1 MAARKSKTT
10 VISGAPTSV
19 IPFESVYEDMG
30 GNKLIQTNSIVTND
44 PVGMFK
50 FGENPAAPIVECNF
64 DATSGNKSVVLD
76 ANSLSSKTVADF
88 EAIAAT
94 NPDIKVDKTNPA
106 NVKIAFNAEAIDLI
120 ESKENKGIKLHV
132 KEGSGTITID
142 MQARE
147 IAISSTSGVI
157 SEKIVPADPAKTFN
171 TTIAQNM
178 LEMAFSQTSHH
189 GINILTEKDGAT
201 LPVSKLDDL
210 TPEFIAALGQTAKI
224 SATAKSGTIKYGDF
238 EFFMAFD
245 VEGYNIGSKDIQKNN
260 FIYVKAPGGNYLL
273 DRGSFRKVKKMV
285 LTYGDDATGNPD
297 VSDMGIDFNLDRTTN
312 SNVELPL
319 KLTADA
325 TGAGFKR
332 DKQSTMLN
340 SFLKFAAP
348 STFKNS
354 EPLAD
359 KGLGTYSYKGF
370 SISKD
375 DKVSVAPINTAIR
388 STATLLSESVAA
400 STVAP
405 YSAEASADAA
415 GIVSKTAAEEA
426 ADATPIV
433 TLEDTVTDTST
444 SDTTTD
450 TTTSDTT
457 TSELPDEEH
466 ADETAE
472 HEDTT
477 EREEPTKDEEAPE
490 REDTAPSGGESAK
503 SADKPKSPS
512 KTKTVKK
519 NLGDVGKFVKSLG
532 QMTSIVALFL
542 FVGAVLLPAATAVL
556 LPAALGVLAAGGGMY
571 FGSAL
576 FEGNYEFTLSSII
589 DSQKARSEKRS
600 KTAEK
605 CLEREASIERM
616 KSELAALESDP
627 SATPE
632 AKKKLQDK
640 IQKLEDKNY
649 MALAKCDF
657 KTIEVLKKQKGN
669 QAARNK
675 EKELGAAFNAAHAE
689 TPATEDE
696 IKEHKE
702 KVKAAKAAAKTE
714 AEKAFIC
721 DNQYAIAR
729 NVMVNSREKD
739 TKQFL
744 SNLSSD
750 ETAFITDATEEIAA
764 EAKNAS
770 AGRPAS
776 RTILGSDIVDAVG
789 HKKNVKPEYQ
799 EARRDLGQLYDEKSS
814 SSKSEKWVKDYV
826 ERYEKF
832 QKAYDA
838 LEEAG
843 ASEEKLKEWSDTFA
857 AFERET
863 GNSYNQKILESDSK
877 ALKSLKKTIQKRR
890 DKTEIAVD
898 RTKLANPDR
907 FVEELRAST
916 APASPASADT
926 STASTTT
933 VEPSPVGPTPVVPT
947 PVAPTAKTTT
957 AAHDEPAPVSRD
969 EADPLARS

>member
-1 MAARKSKTT
+1 MATRKSKTT

-19 IPFESVYEDMG
+19 IPFESIYEDSS

-50 FGENPAAPIVECNF
+50 FGENPATPIIECNF
-64 DATSGNKSVVLD
+64 DATTGNRSVALD
-76 ANSLSSKTVADF
+76 ANSLSAKTVTDF
-88 EAIAAT
+88 ETIAAT

-106 NVKIAFNAEAIDLI
+106 NIKITFNAESIDLI
-120 ESKENKGIKLHV
+120 ESKESKGIKLHV

-147 IAISSTSGVI
+147 LAISSTSGVI
-157 SEKIVPADPAKTFN
+157 SEKIVPSDPTKTFN

-178 LEMAFSQTSHH
+178 LKMGFSQTSHRD
-189 GINILTEKDGAT
+189 INIMTEKDGMT
-201 LPVSKLDDL
+201 MPVSKLDDL
-210 TPEFIAALGQTAKI
+210 TPEFIAALGQTAKV
-224 SATAKSGTIKYGDF
+224 SATAKSGIVKYGDF
-238 EFFMAFD
+238 EFFMAYD
-245 VEGYNIGSKDIQKNN
+245 VEGYNVGSKDIQKNN
-260 FIYVKAPGGNYLL
+260 FIYVKSPEGNYLL

-285 LTYGDDATGNPD
+285 LTYGEDATGNPD
-297 VSDMGIDFNLDRTTN
+297 ISDIGIDFNLDRTTN

-319 KLTADA
+319 KLTTNTA
-325 TGAGFKR
+325 GLGFKS
-332 DKQSTMLN
+332 DKQAAVLN

-348 STFKNS
+348 AGFKNS
-354 EPLAD
+354 EALTD
-359 KGLGTYSYKGF
+359 KGSGTYSYKGLD
-370 SISKD
+370 IRKD

-388 STATLLSESVAA
+388 STATLLSETSAASSVAA
-400 STVAP
+400 
-405 YSAEASADAA
+405 YSPEASASAA
-415 GIVSKTAAEEA
+415 GIVSEATAAEA
-426 ADATPIV
+426 ASTTPPV
-433 TLEDTVTDTST
+433 APEDTVTDTST
-444 SDTTTD
+444 SDTTASD
-450 TTTSDTT
+450 TTTSDHA
-457 TSELPDEEH
+457 DEEH
-466 ADETAE
+466 TSETAE
-472 HEDTT
+472 HEAPT
-477 EREEPTKDEEAPE
+477 EGEEAPE
-490 REDTAPSGGESAK
+490 HEAPTEGEETPEHEEAGPSGGDSAM
-503 SADKPKSPS
+503 SEDKPETPS
-512 KTKTVKK
+512 KSKTVKK
-519 NLGDVGKFVKSLG
+519 NLGDVGKFIKSLG
-532 QMTSIVALFL
+532 QMASIVALFL
-542 FVGAVLLPAATAVL
+542 FVGAVILPAATAVL

-605 CLEREASIERM
+605 CMERETSIERM

-649 MALAKCDF
+649 MTLAKCDF
-657 KTIEVLKKQKGN
+657 KTIEALKEQKGN
-669 QAARNK
+669 KAARNK
-675 EKELGAAFNAAHAE
+675 ERELEAAFNAAHAE

-702 KVKAAKAAAKTE
+702 EVKAAKAAAKTE

-770 AGRPAS
+770 AGRSAS
-776 RTILGSDIVDAVG
+776 RTILGSDIVDAVK

-814 SSKSEKWVKDYV
+814 TSKSEKWVKDYV

-916 APASPASADT
+916 APTAPASADP

-933 VEPSPVGPTPVVPT
+933 VEPTPVEPTPVEPT
-947 PVAPTAKTTT
+947 
-957 AAHDEPAPVSRD
+957 PVSRD

>member
-19 IPFESVYEDMG
+19 IPFESVYEDMS
-30 GNKLIQTNSIVTND
+30 GNKFIQTNSIVTND

-50 FGENPAAPIVECNF
+50 FGEDPATPIIECNF
-64 DATSGNKSVVLD
+64 DATTGNRSVALD
-76 ANSLSSKTVADF
+76 ANSLSAKTVTDF

-106 NVKIAFNAEAIDLI
+106 NVKITFNAESIDLI
-120 ESKENKGIKLHV
+120 ESKESKGIKLHV

-157 SEKIVPADPAKTFN
+157 SEKIVPADPTKTFN

-178 LEMAFSQTSHH
+178 LKMGFSQTSHRD
-189 GINILTEKDGAT
+189 INIMTEKDGMT
-201 LPVSKLDDL
+201 MPVSKLDDL
-210 TPEFIAALGQTAKI
+210 TPEFIAALGQTAKV
-224 SATAKSGTIKYGDF
+224 SATAKSGTVKYGDF
-238 EFFMAFD
+238 EFFMAYD
-245 VEGYNIGSKDIQKNN
+245 VEGYNVGSKDIQKNN
-260 FIYVKAPGGNYLL
+260 FIYVKSPEGNYLL

-285 LTYGDDATGNPD
+285 LTYGEDATGNPD
-297 VSDMGIDFNLDRTTN
+297 ISDIGIDFNLDRTTN

-319 KLTADA
+319 KLTTDTA
-325 TGAGFKR
+325 GLGFKS
-332 DKQSTMLN
+332 DKQAAVLN

-348 STFKNS
+348 AGFKNS
-354 EPLAD
+354 EALTD
-359 KGLGTYSYKGF
+359 KGSGTYSYKGLD
-370 SISKD
+370 IRKD

-388 STATLLSESVAA
+388 STATLLSETSAASSVAA
-400 STVAP
+400 
-405 YSAEASADAA
+405 YSPEASASAA
-415 GIVSKTAAEEA
+415 GIVSEATAAEV
-426 ADATPIV
+426 ADATPTV
-433 TLEDTVTDTST
+433 TPEDTVTDTST
-444 SDTTTD
+444 SDTTTSD
-450 TTTSDTT
+450 TTTSD
-457 TSELPDEEH
+457 LPDEEH
-466 ADETAE
+466 TDETAE
-472 HEDTT
+472 HEDAT
-477 EREEPTKDEEAPE
+477 EHEEPTEVEESPE
-490 REDTAPSGGESAK
+490 RKETAPSSGDSAK
-503 SADKPKSPS
+503 SEDKPETPTKS
-512 KTKTVKK
+512 KTVKK
-519 NLGDVGKFVKSLG
+519 NFGDVGKFIKSLG
-532 QMTSIVALFL
+532 QMASIVALFL
-542 FVGAVLLPAATAVL
+542 FVGAVILPAATAVL

-576 FEGNYEFTLSSII
+576 FEGNYEFTLDGMIA
-589 DSQKARSEKRS
+589 SQNIRKSRRM

-605 CLEREASIERM
+605 CMERETSIERM

-649 MALAKCDF
+649 LTLAKCDF
-657 KTIEVLKKQKGN
+657 KTIEALKEQKGN
-669 QAARNK
+669 KAARNK
-675 EKELGAAFNAAHAE
+675 ERELDAAFNAAHAE

-702 KVKAAKAAAKTE
+702 KVKAEKAAAKTE

-721 DNQYAIAR
+721 ENQYAITR
-729 NVMVNSREKD
+729 NVMVNSRDKD

-744 SNLSSD
+744 ANLSSD

-776 RTILGSDIVDAVG
+776 RTILGSDIVDAVK

-814 SSKSEKWVKDYV
+814 TSKSEKWVKDYV

-857 AFERET
+857 AFEKET
-863 GNSYNQKILESDSK
+863 GNSLGQKVLNSESKILK
-877 ALKSLKKTIQKRR
+877 TAKSVVNKFREKK
-890 DKTEIAVD
+890 DPVVD
-898 RTKLANPDR
+898 RTKID
-907 FVEELRAST
+907 
-916 APASPASADT
+916 D
-926 STASTTT
+926 
-933 VEPSPVGPTPVVPT
+933 PSLL
-947 PVAPTAKTTT
+947 K
-957 AAHDEPAPVSRD
+957 
-969 EADPLARS
+969 

>member
-19 IPFESVYEDMG
+19 IPFESVYEDMS

-50 FGENPAAPIVECNF
+50 FGENLATPIIECNF
-64 DATSGNKSVVLD
+64 DATTGNRSVALD
-76 ANSLSSKTVADF
+76 ANSLSAKTVTDF
-88 EAIAAT
+88 ETIAAT

-106 NVKIAFNAEAIDLI
+106 NIKITFNAESIDLI
-120 ESKENKGIKLHV
+120 ESKESKGIKLHV

-157 SEKIVPADPAKTFN
+157 SEKIVPSDPTKTFN

-178 LEMAFSQTSHH
+178 LKMGFSQTSHRD
-189 GINILTEKDGAT
+189 INIMTEKDGMT
-201 LPVSKLDDL
+201 MPVSKLDDL
-210 TPEFIAALGQTAKI
+210 TPEFIAALGQTAKV

-238 EFFMAFD
+238 EFFMAYD
-245 VEGYNIGSKDIQKNN
+245 VEGYNVGSKDIQKNN
-260 FIYVKAPGGNYLL
+260 FIYVKSPEGNYLL

-285 LTYGDDATGNPD
+285 LTYGEDATGNPD
-297 VSDMGIDFNLDRTTN
+297 ISDIGIDFNLDRTTN

-319 KLTADA
+319 KLTTDTA
-325 TGAGFKR
+325 GLGFKS
-332 DKQSTMLN
+332 DKQAAVLN

-348 STFKNS
+348 AGFKNS
-354 EPLAD
+354 EALTD
-359 KGLGTYSYKGF
+359 KGSGTYSYKGLD
-370 SISKD
+370 IRKD

-388 STATLLSESVAA
+388 STATLLRESAAASSVAA
-400 STVAP
+400 
-405 YSAEASADAA
+405 YSPEASASAA
-415 GIVSKTAAEEA
+415 GIVSETTTAEA
-426 ADATPIV
+426 ADATPTV
-433 TLEDTVTDTST
+433 TPEDTVTDTST
-444 SDTTTD
+444 SDTTTSD
-450 TTTSDTT
+450 TITSDHA
-457 TSELPDEEH
+457 DEEH
-466 ADETAE
+466 TDETAE
-472 HEDTT
+472 HEDAT
-477 EREEPTKDEEAPE
+477 EHEESTEVEESPE
-490 REDTAPSGGESAK
+490 RKETAPSSGDSAM
-503 SADKPKSPS
+503 SEDKPETPS
-512 KTKTVKK
+512 KSKTVKK
-519 NLGDVGKFVKSLG
+519 NLGDVGKFIKSLG

-542 FVGAVLLPAATAVL
+542 FVGAVILPAATAVL

-576 FEGNYEFTLSSII
+576 FEGNYEFTLDGMIA
-589 DSQKARSEKRS
+589 SQNIRKSKRM

-605 CLEREASIERM
+605 CMERETSIERM

-649 MALAKCDF
+649 LTLAKCDF
-657 KTIEVLKKQKGN
+657 KTIEALKEQKGN
-669 QAARNK
+669 KAARNK
-675 EKELGAAFNAAHAE
+675 ERELDAAFNAAHAE

-702 KVKAAKAAAKTE
+702 KVKAERAAAKTE

-721 DNQYAIAR
+721 ENQYAITR
-729 NVMVNSREKD
+729 NVMVNSRDKD

-744 SNLSSD
+744 ANLSSD

-776 RTILGSDIVDAVG
+776 RTILGSDIVDAVK

-814 SSKSEKWVKDYV
+814 TSKSEKWVKDYV

-857 AFERET
+857 AFEKET
-863 GNSYNQKILESDSK
+863 GNSLGQKVLNSESKILK
-877 ALKSLKKTIQKRR
+877 TAKSVVNKFREKK
-890 DKTEIAVD
+890 DPVVD
-898 RTKLANPDR
+898 RTKID
-907 FVEELRAST
+907 
-916 APASPASADT
+916 D
-926 STASTTT
+926 
-933 VEPSPVGPTPVVPT
+933 PSLL
-947 PVAPTAKTTT
+947 K
-957 AAHDEPAPVSRD
+957 
-969 EADPLARS
+969 

>member
-19 IPFESVYEDMG
+19 IPFESVYEDMS

-50 FGENPAAPIVECNF
+50 FGENLATPIIECNF
-64 DATSGNKSVVLD
+64 DATTGNRSVALD
-76 ANSLSSKTVADF
+76 ANSLSAKTVTDF
-88 EAIAAT
+88 ETIAAT

-106 NVKIAFNAEAIDLI
+106 NIKITFNAESIDLI
-120 ESKENKGIKLHV
+120 ESKESKGIKLHV

-157 SEKIVPADPAKTFN
+157 SEKIVPTDPTKTFN
-171 TTIAQNM
+171 TTFAQNM
-178 LEMAFSQTSHH
+178 LKMGFSQTSHRD
-189 GINILTEKDGAT
+189 INIMTEKDGMT
-201 LPVSKLDDL
+201 MPVSKLDDL
-210 TPEFIAALGQTAKI
+210 TPEFIAALGQTAKV
-224 SATAKSGTIKYGDF
+224 SATAKSGTVKYGDF
-238 EFFMAFD
+238 EFFMAYD
-245 VEGYNIGSKDIQKNN
+245 VEGYNVGSKDIQKNN
-260 FIYVKAPGGNYLL
+260 FIYVKSPEGNYLL

-285 LTYGDDATGNPD
+285 LTYGEDATGNPD
-297 VSDMGIDFNLDRTTN
+297 ISDIGIDFNLDRTTN

-319 KLTADA
+319 KLTTDTA
-325 TGAGFKR
+325 GLGFKS
-332 DKQSTMLN
+332 DKQAAVLN

-348 STFKNS
+348 AGFKNS
-354 EPLAD
+354 EALTD
-359 KGLGTYSYKGF
+359 KGSGTYSYKGLD
-370 SISKD
+370 IRKD

-388 STATLLSESVAA
+388 STATLLSESAAA
-400 STVAP
+400 SSVAT
-405 YSAEASADAA
+405 YSPEASASAA
-415 GIVSKTAAEEA
+415 GIVSETTTAEA
-426 ADATPIV
+426 ADATPAV
-433 TLEDTVTDTST
+433 TPEDTVTDTST
-444 SDTTTD
+444 SDTTTSD
-450 TTTSDTT
+450 TTTSDHA
-457 TSELPDEEH
+457 DEEH
-466 ADETAE
+466 TDETAE
-472 HEDTT
+472 HEDAT
-477 EREEPTKDEEAPE
+477 EHEEPTEVEESPE
-490 REDTAPSGGESAK
+490 RKETAPSSGDSAK
-503 SADKPKSPS
+503 SEDKPKTPTKS
-512 KTKTVKK
+512 KTVKK
-519 NLGDVGKFVKSLG
+519 NFGDVGKFIKSLG
-532 QMTSIVALFL
+532 QMASIVALFL
-542 FVGAVLLPAATAVL
+542 FVGAVILPAATAVL

-576 FEGNYEFTLSSII
+576 FEGNYEFTLDGMIA
-589 DSQKARSEKRS
+589 SQNIRKSRRM

-605 CLEREASIERM
+605 CMERETSIERM

-649 MALAKCDF
+649 LTLAKCDF
-657 KTIEVLKKQKGN
+657 KTIEALKEQKGN
-669 QAARNK
+669 KAARNK
-675 EKELGAAFNAAHAE
+675 ERELDAAFNAAHAA

-702 KVKAAKAAAKTE
+702 KVKAERAAAKTE

-721 DNQYAIAR
+721 ENQYAITR

-744 SNLSSD
+744 ANLSND
-750 ETAFITDATEEIAA
+750 ERAFITDATEEIAA

-776 RTILGSDIVDAVG
+776 RTILGSDIVDAVK

-814 SSKSEKWVKDYV
+814 TSKSEKWVKDYV

-857 AFERET
+857 AFEKET
-863 GNSYNQKILESDSK
+863 GNSLGQKVLNSESKILK
-877 ALKSLKKTIQKRR
+877 TAKSVVNKFREKK
-890 DKTEIAVD
+890 DPVVD
-898 RTKLANPDR
+898 RTKID
-907 FVEELRAST
+907 
-916 APASPASADT
+916 D
-926 STASTTT
+926 
-933 VEPSPVGPTPVVPT
+933 PSLL
-947 PVAPTAKTTT
+947 K
-957 AAHDEPAPVSRD
+957 
-969 EADPLARS
+969 

>member
-1 MAARKSKTT
+1 MATRKSKTT
-10 VISGAPTSV
+10 VISGAPTSL
-19 IPFESVYEDMG
+19 IPFESVYEDMS
-30 GNKLIQTNSIVTND
+30 GNKFIQTNSIVTND

-50 FGENPAAPIVECNF
+50 FGENPATPIIECNF
-64 DATSGNKSVVLD
+64 DATTGNRSVALD
-76 ANSLSSKTVADF
+76 ANSLSAKTVADF
-88 EAIAAT
+88 ETIAAT

-106 NVKIAFNAEAIDLI
+106 NVKITFNAESIDLI
-120 ESKENKGIKLHV
+120 ESKESKGIKLHV

-147 IAISSTSGVI
+147 FAISSTSGVI
-157 SEKIVPADPAKTFN
+157 SEKIVPSDPTKTFN

-178 LEMAFSQTSHH
+178 LKMGFSQTSHRD
-189 GINILTEKDGAT
+189 INIMTEKDGMT
-201 LPVSKLDDL
+201 MPVSKLDDL
-210 TPEFIAALGQTAKI
+210 TPEFIAALGQTAKV
-224 SATAKSGTIKYGDF
+224 SATAKSGTVKYGDF
-238 EFFMAFD
+238 EFFMAYD
-245 VEGYNIGSKDIQKNN
+245 VEGYNVGSKDIQKNN
-260 FIYVKAPGGNYLL
+260 FIYVKSPEGNYLL

-285 LTYGDDATGNPD
+285 LTYGEDATGNPD
-297 VSDMGIDFNLDRTTN
+297 ISDIGIDFNLDRTTN

-319 KLTADA
+319 KLTTDA
-325 TGAGFKR
+325 AGLGFKS
-332 DKQSTMLN
+332 DKQAAVLN

-348 STFKNS
+348 AGFKNS
-354 EPLAD
+354 EALTD
-359 KGLGTYSYKGF
+359 KGSGTYSYKGLD
-370 SISKD
+370 IRKD

-388 STATLLSESVAA
+388 STATLLSETSAASSVAA
-400 STVAP
+400 
-405 YSAEASADAA
+405 YSPEASASAA
-415 GIVSKTAAEEA
+415 GIVSEATAAEA
-426 ADATPIV
+426 ASTTPPV
-433 TLEDTVTDTST
+433 APEDTVTDTST
-444 SDTTTD
+444 SDTTASD
-450 TTTSDTT
+450 TTTSDHA
-457 TSELPDEEH
+457 DEEH
-466 ADETAE
+466 TSETAE
-472 HEDTT
+472 HEAPT
-477 EREEPTKDEEAPE
+477 EGEETPEHEEAG
-490 REDTAPSGGESAK
+490 PSGGDSAM
-503 SADKPKSPS
+503 SEDKPETPS
-512 KTKTVKK
+512 KSKTVKK
-519 NLGDVGKFVKSLG
+519 NLGDVGKFIKSLG
-532 QMTSIVALFL
+532 QMASIVALFL
-542 FVGAVLLPAATAVL
+542 FVGAVILPAATAVL

-605 CLEREASIERM
+605 CMERETSIERM

-649 MALAKCDF
+649 LTLAKCDF
-657 KTIEVLKKQKGN
+657 KTIEALKEQKGN
-669 QAARNK
+669 RAARNK
-675 EKELGAAFNAAHAE
+675 ERELEAAFNAAHAE

-702 KVKAAKAAAKTE
+702 KVKAEKAAAKTE

-721 DNQYAIAR
+721 ENQYAITR

-750 ETAFITDATEEIAA
+750 ETAFITDAAEEIAA

-776 RTILGSDIVDAVG
+776 RTILGSDIVDAVE

-799 EARRDLGQLYDEKSS
+799 EARRDLGQLYDEKNST
-814 SSKSEKWVKDYV
+814 SKSEKWVKDYV

-916 APASPASADT
+916 APAAPASADP

-933 VEPSPVGPTPVVPT
+933 VEPTPVEPTPVEPT
-947 PVAPTAKTTT
+947 
-957 AAHDEPAPVSRD
+957 PVSRD

>member
-19 IPFESVYEDMG
+19 IPFESVYEDMS
-30 GNKLIQTNSIVTND
+30 GNKFIQTNSIVTND

-50 FGENPAAPIVECNF
+50 FGENPATPIIECNF
-64 DATSGNKSVVLD
+64 DATTGNRSVALD
-76 ANSLSSKTVADF
+76 ANSLSAKTVADF
-88 EAIAAT
+88 ETIAAT

-106 NVKIAFNAEAIDLI
+106 NVKITFNAESIDLI
-120 ESKENKGIKLHV
+120 ESKESKGIKLHV

-147 IAISSTSGVI
+147 FAISSTSGVI
-157 SEKIVPADPAKTFN
+157 SEKIVPSDPTKTFN

-178 LEMAFSQTSHH
+178 LKMGFSQTSHRD
-189 GINILTEKDGAT
+189 INIMTEKDGMT
-201 LPVSKLDDL
+201 MPVSKLDDL
-210 TPEFIAALGQTAKI
+210 TPEFIAALGQTAKV
-224 SATAKSGTIKYGDF
+224 SATAKSGTVKYGDF
-238 EFFMAFD
+238 EFFMAYD
-245 VEGYNIGSKDIQKNN
+245 VEGYNVGSKDIQKNN
-260 FIYVKAPGGNYLL
+260 FIYVKSPEGNYLL
-273 DRGSFRKVKKMV
+273 DRGSFRKVKKIV
-285 LTYGDDATGNPD
+285 LTYGEDATGNPD
-297 VSDMGIDFNLDRTTN
+297 ISDIGIDFNLDRTTN

-319 KLTADA
+319 KLTTDA
-325 TGAGFKR
+325 AGLGFKS
-332 DKQSTMLN
+332 DKQAAVLN

-348 STFKNS
+348 AGFKNS
-354 EPLAD
+354 EALTD
-359 KGLGTYSYKGF
+359 KGSGTYSYKGLD
-370 SISKD
+370 IRKD

-388 STATLLSESVAA
+388 STATLLSETSAASSVAA
-400 STVAP
+400 
-405 YSAEASADAA
+405 YSPEASASAA
-415 GIVSKTAAEEA
+415 GIVSETTTAEA
-426 ADATPIV
+426 ADATPTV
-433 TLEDTVTDTST
+433 TPEDTVTDTST
-444 SDTTTD
+444 SDTTTSD
-450 TTTSDTT
+450 TTTSDHA
-457 TSELPDEEH
+457 DEEH
-466 ADETAE
+466 TDEAAE
-472 HEDTT
+472 HEDAS
-477 EREEPTKDEEAPE
+477 EHEEPTEVEESPE
-490 REDTAPSGGESAK
+490 RKETAPSSGDSAK
-503 SADKPKSPS
+503 SEDKPETPTKS
-512 KTKTVKK
+512 KTVKK
-519 NLGDVGKFVKSLG
+519 NFGDVGKFIKSLG
-532 QMTSIVALFL
+532 QMASIVALFL
-542 FVGAVLLPAATAVL
+542 FVGAVILPAATAVL

-576 FEGNYEFTLSSII
+576 FEGNYEFTLDGMIA
-589 DSQKARSEKRS
+589 SQNIRKSRRM

-605 CLEREASIERM
+605 CMERETSIERM

-649 MALAKCDF
+649 MTLAKCDF
-657 KTIEVLKKQKGN
+657 KTIEVLKEQKGN
-669 QAARNK
+669 RAARNK
-675 EKELGAAFNAAHAE
+675 ERELEAAFNAAHAE

-702 KVKAAKAAAKTE
+702 EVKAAKAAAKTE

-750 ETAFITDATEEIAA
+750 ETAFITDAAEEIAA

-776 RTILGSDIVDAVG
+776 RTILGSDIVDAVE

-799 EARRDLGQLYDEKSS
+799 EARRDLGQLYDEKNST
-814 SSKSEKWVKDYV
+814 SKSEKWVKDYV

-916 APASPASADT
+916 APAAPASADP

-933 VEPSPVGPTPVVPT
+933 VEPTPVEPTPVEPT
-947 PVAPTAKTTT
+947 
-957 AAHDEPAPVSRD
+957 PVSRD

>member
-19 IPFESVYEDMG
+19 IPFESVYEDMS
-30 GNKLIQTNSIVTND
+30 GNKFIQTNSIVTND

-50 FGENPAAPIVECNF
+50 FGENPATPIVECNF
-64 DATSGNKSVVLD
+64 DATTGNRSVALD
-76 ANSLSSKTVADF
+76 ANSLSAKTVTDF
-88 EAIAAT
+88 ETIAAT

-106 NVKIAFNAEAIDLI
+106 NIKITFNAESIDLI
-120 ESKENKGIKLHV
+120 ESKESKGIKLHV

-157 SEKIVPADPAKTFN
+157 SEKIVPSDPTKTFN

-178 LEMAFSQTSHH
+178 LKMGFSQTSHRD
-189 GINILTEKDGAT
+189 INIMTEKDGMT
-201 LPVSKLDDL
+201 MPVSKLDDL
-210 TPEFIAALGQTAKI
+210 TPEFIAALGQTAKV
-224 SATAKSGTIKYGDF
+224 SATAKSGTVKYGDF
-238 EFFMAFD
+238 EFFMAYD
-245 VEGYNIGSKDIQKNN
+245 VEGYNVGSKDIQKNN
-260 FIYVKAPGGNYLL
+260 FIYVKSPEGNYLL

-285 LTYGDDATGNPD
+285 LTYGEDATGNPD
-297 VSDMGIDFNLDRTTN
+297 ISDIGIDFNLDRTTN

-319 KLTADA
+319 KLTTDTA
-325 TGAGFKR
+325 GLGFKS
-332 DKQSTMLN
+332 DKQAAVLN

-348 STFKNS
+348 AGFKNS
-354 EPLAD
+354 EALTD
-359 KGLGTYSYKGF
+359 KGSGTYSYKGLD
-370 SISKD
+370 IRKD

-388 STATLLSESVAA
+388 SIATLLSESAAA
-400 STVAP
+400 SSVAT
-405 YSAEASADAA
+405 YSPEASASAA
-415 GIVSKTAAEEA
+415 GIVSETTTAEA
-426 ADATPIV
+426 ADATPAV
-433 TLEDTVTDTST
+433 TPEDTVTDTST
-444 SDTTTD
+444 SDTTTSD
-450 TTTSDTT
+450 TTTSDHA
-457 TSELPDEEH
+457 DEEH
-466 ADETAE
+466 TDETAE
-472 HEDTT
+472 HEDAT
-477 EREEPTKDEEAPE
+477 EHEEPTEVEEAPE
-490 REDTAPSGGESAK
+490 REETAPSSGDSAK
-503 SADKPKSPS
+503 SEDKPETPS
-512 KTKTVKK
+512 KSKTVKK
-519 NLGDVGKFVKSLG
+519 NLGDVGKFIKSLG
-532 QMTSIVALFL
+532 QMASIVALFL
-542 FVGAVLLPAATAVL
+542 FVGAVILPAATAVL

-576 FEGNYEFTLSSII
+576 FEGNYEFTLDGMIA
-589 DSQKARSEKRS
+589 SQNIRKSRRM

-605 CLEREASIERM
+605 CMERETSIERM

-649 MALAKCDF
+649 MTLAKCDF
-657 KTIEVLKKQKGN
+657 KTIEVLKEQKGN
-669 QAARNK
+669 RAARNK
-675 EKELGAAFNAAHAE
+675 ERELEAAFNAAHAE

-702 KVKAAKAAAKTE
+702 KVKAERAAAKTE

-721 DNQYAIAR
+721 ENQYAITR
-729 NVMVNSREKD
+729 NVMVNSRDKD

-744 SNLSSD
+744 ANLSSD

-776 RTILGSDIVDAVG
+776 RTILGSDIVDAVK

-814 SSKSEKWVKDYV
+814 TSKSEKWVKDYV

-843 ASEEKLKEWSDTFA
+843 ASEEKLKEWADTFA
-857 AFERET
+857 AFEKET
-863 GNSYNQKILESDSK
+863 GNSLGQKVLNSESKILK
-877 ALKSLKKTIQKRR
+877 TAKSVVNKFREKK
-890 DKTEIAVD
+890 DPVVD
-898 RTKLANPDR
+898 RTKID
-907 FVEELRAST
+907 
-916 APASPASADT
+916 D
-926 STASTTT
+926 
-933 VEPSPVGPTPVVPT
+933 PSLL
-947 PVAPTAKTTT
+947 K
-957 AAHDEPAPVSRD
+957 
-969 EADPLARS
+969 

>member
-19 IPFESVYEDMG
+19 IPFESVYEDMS
-30 GNKLIQTNSIVTND
+30 GNKFIQTNSIVTND

-50 FGENPAAPIVECNF
+50 FGENPATPIIECNF
-64 DATSGNKSVVLD
+64 DATTGNRSVALD
-76 ANSLSSKTVADF
+76 ANSLSAKTVTDF
-88 EAIAAT
+88 ETIAAT

-106 NVKIAFNAEAIDLI
+106 NIKITFNAESIDLI
-120 ESKENKGIKLHV
+120 ESKESKGIKLHV

-142 MQARE
+142 MQARK

-157 SEKIVPADPAKTFN
+157 SERIVPSDPTKTFN

-178 LEMAFSQTSHH
+178 LKMGFSQTSHRD
-189 GINILTEKDGAT
+189 INILTEKDGAT

-210 TPEFIAALGQTAKI
+210 TPEFIAALGQTAKV
-224 SATAKSGTIKYGDF
+224 SATAKSGTVKYGDF
-238 EFFMAFD
+238 EFFMAYD
-245 VEGYNIGSKDIQKNN
+245 VEGYNVGSKDIQKNN
-260 FIYVKAPGGNYLL
+260 FIYVKSPEGNYLL

-285 LTYGDDATGNPD
+285 LTYGEDATGNPD
-297 VSDMGIDFNLDRTTN
+297 ISDIGIDFNLDRTTN

-319 KLTADA
+319 KLTTDTA
-325 TGAGFKR
+325 GLGFKS
-332 DKQSTMLN
+332 DKQAAVLN

-348 STFKNS
+348 AGFKNS
-354 EPLAD
+354 DALTD
-359 KGLGTYSYKGF
+359 KGSGTYSYKGLD
-370 SISKD
+370 IRKD

-388 STATLLSESVAA
+388 STATLLSESAAA
-400 STVAP
+400 SSVAT
-405 YSAEASADAA
+405 YSPEASASAA
-415 GIVSKTAAEEA
+415 GIVSETTTAEA
-426 ADATPIV
+426 ADATPAV
-433 TLEDTVTDTST
+433 TPEDTVTDTST
-444 SDTTTD
+444 SDTTTSD
-450 TTTSDTT
+450 TTTSDHA
-457 TSELPDEEH
+457 DEEH
-466 ADETAE
+466 TDETAE
-472 HEDTT
+472 HEDAT
-477 EREEPTKDEEAPE
+477 EHEEPTEVEESPE
-490 REDTAPSGGESAK
+490 RKETAPSSGDSAK
-503 SADKPKSPS
+503 SEDKPKTPTKS
-512 KTKTVKK
+512 KTVKK
-519 NLGDVGKFVKSLG
+519 NFGDVGKFIKSLG
-532 QMTSIVALFL
+532 QMASIVALFL
-542 FVGAVLLPAATAVL
+542 FVGAVILPAATAVL

-576 FEGNYEFTLSSII
+576 FEGNYEFTLDGMIA
-589 DSQKARSEKRS
+589 SQNIRKSRRM

-605 CLEREASIERM
+605 CMERETSIERM

-649 MALAKCDF
+649 LTLAKCDF
-657 KTIEVLKKQKGN
+657 KTIEALKEQKGN
-669 QAARNK
+669 KAARNK
-675 EKELGAAFNAAHAE
+675 ERELDAAFNAAHAE

-702 KVKAAKAAAKTE
+702 KVKAERAAAKTE

-721 DNQYAIAR
+721 ENQYAITR
-729 NVMVNSREKD
+729 NVMVNSRDKD

-744 SNLSSD
+744 ANLSSD

-776 RTILGSDIVDAVG
+776 RTILGSDIVDAVK

-814 SSKSEKWVKDYV
+814 TSKSEKWVKDYV

-857 AFERET
+857 AFEKET
-863 GNSYNQKILESDSK
+863 GNSLGQKVLNSESKILK
-877 ALKSLKKTIQKRR
+877 TAKSVVNKFREKK
-890 DKTEIAVD
+890 DPVVD
-898 RTKLANPDR
+898 RTKID
-907 FVEELRAST
+907 
-916 APASPASADT
+916 D
-926 STASTTT
+926 
-933 VEPSPVGPTPVVPT
+933 PSLL
-947 PVAPTAKTTT
+947 K
-957 AAHDEPAPVSRD
+957 
-969 EADPLARS
+969 